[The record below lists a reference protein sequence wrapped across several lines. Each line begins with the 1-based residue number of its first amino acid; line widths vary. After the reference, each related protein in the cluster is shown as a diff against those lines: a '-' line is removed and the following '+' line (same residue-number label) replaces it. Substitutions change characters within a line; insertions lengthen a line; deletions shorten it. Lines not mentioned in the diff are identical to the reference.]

1 MTIDFTCQKCDA
13 TFEIDAQD
21 LIDGSEKLV
30 CTSCETK
37 APANVVEDFVAAL
50 TEMRTQVAALG
61 KKFSLAMA
69 FETEDLE
76 DLEAKEDE
84 EDDEEDEDD
93 LDEDEDE
100 DEDDDLDDDE
110 EDADED
116 EA

>member
-13 TFEIDAQD
+13 TFEIDVQD

-30 CTSCETK
+30 CTSCDAK
-37 APANVVEDFVAAL
+37 APANLVEDFVAAL

-76 DLEAKEDE
+76 DLDAKEDE
-84 EDDEEDEDD
+84 EDEDEDD
-93 LDEDEDE
+93 LED

-110 EDADED
+110 EDAADDED
-116 EA
+116 EGP

>member
-13 TFEIDAQD
+13 TFEIDVQD

-30 CTSCETK
+30 CTSCDAK

-69 FETEDLE
+69 FENEELE
-76 DLEAKEDE
+76 DLDAKDDE
-84 EDDEEDEDD
+84 EDDEDEDE
-93 LDEDEDE
+93 LDEDE
-100 DEDDDLDDDE
+100 DDLDDDE
-110 EDADED
+110 EDAAEDED
-116 EA
+116 EGR

>member
-13 TFEIDAQD
+13 SFEIDVQD

-37 APANVVEDFVAAL
+37 APPSLVEDFVAAL

-76 DLEAKEDE
+76 DLDAKDAE
-84 EDDEEDEDD
+84 
-93 LDEDEDE
+93 EDEDE
-100 DEDDDLDDDE
+100 DEDDLDDEDDDLDDDD
-110 EDADED
+110 EDAADDED
-116 EA
+116 QGR